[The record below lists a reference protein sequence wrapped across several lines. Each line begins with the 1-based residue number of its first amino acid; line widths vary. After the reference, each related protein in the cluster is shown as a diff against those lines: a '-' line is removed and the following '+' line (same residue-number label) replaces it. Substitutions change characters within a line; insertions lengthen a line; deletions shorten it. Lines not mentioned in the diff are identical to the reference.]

1 MFRCQIMLLSVSVF
15 GCEFVALLDSGA
27 SRVFVGQVGW
37 RKLEA
42 LGFKLRRT
50 SVEPCTL
57 ASNSNVGVRGF
68 INERTRPTAHREH
81 RQQVRS
87 HSVPES
93 STGVVRQ
100 GLLPQDARFS
110 VGLYRLNHT

>member
-50 SVEPCTL
+50 SVEHSSVEL
-57 ASNSNVGVRGF
+57 ERG
-68 INERTRPTAHREH
+68 
-81 RQQVRS
+81 
-87 HSVPES
+87 S
-93 STGVVRQ
+93 SRI
-100 GLLPQDARFS
+100 
-110 VGLYRLNHT
+110 H